1 VTRTPGFAFG
11 RAIALG
17 LALAFALAW
26 GAPAGAIP
34 PAGAN
39 AADKPPADLA
49 RLFPSEA
56 EVVVDRAG
64 LSRLVLPPEV
74 LTACRPD
81 LSDLRLFDASGRETP
96 FLIDSGRA
104 PGESLEA
111 QRRFTPRLLDA
122 TRNET
127 RREGA
132 PPLRRETFDLSLP
145 GESAAGA
152 AAAAPAATP
161 GGWTLVAD
169 VRAVEFVARV
179 RVEQVRA
186 DGGVTVLLDGASLFR
201 LAGPRPAEKT
211 RLPLPPLA
219 TGGGPAALLRVVVE
233 TEQGGWLA
241 PSFTMESTRLFE
253 RGGRVAVPLTVL
265 TTTSADGR
273 TVVEVDRPRGIVP
286 DMVRVETST
295 GTFDRRVEVHD
306 EGPTSLGAALGSG
319 SIFRVAALV
328 PVGDQEVPV
337 RAVARGDRLRIAI
350 DDGDSPPLADL
361 AFAAVVRQPS
371 LIFAL
376 PPANSGGTT
385 NGGSTSAGVLRFGGG
400 RAHPARYDL
409 SGLLPP
415 PDSAATGRRA
425 EAAMLLYDPAVV
437 HAARLSPVRPNPAY
451 DRTPALAF
459 AMHPGATLDAAGFS
473 HTRRLTVPDAPE
485 GLSRLRLTA
494 EDLAVLR
501 DDLADLRVADE
512 SSRQWPYL
520 LDRDAATDL
529 APLSVTGPRAERER
543 HSSYDLIPRAAPL
556 RVERIVLEADGGFFD
571 RGFVLEGR
579 VAGGGAETLARG
591 RIARPIG
598 ERRPVTVDLRPARVV
613 SLKLTIDDGD
623 DAPLAIR
630 SARARVTLP
639 EIYLTAPA
647 GRYLLLMGGG
657 APEAPRYEL
666 ERVRDVV
673 LAVQAAPI
681 AAAAVEAN
689 RDFSLRGRLGGP
701 VLRQKLLLWAV
712 LVGAAVVLAGL
723 TLRLARRDTIPGP

>member
-1 VTRTPGFAFG
+1 MRG
-11 RAIALG
+11 ALG
-17 LALAFALAW
+17 LGLVVCAALAA
-26 GAPAGAIP
+26 AP
-34 PAGAN
+34 
-39 AADKPPADLA
+39 DKPPADLS
-49 RLFPSEA
+49 RLFPGEA

-74 LTACRPD
+74 LAACRPD

-96 FLIDSGRA
+96 FLIDSGGA
-104 PGESLEA
+104 PGDTLEA
-111 QRRFTPRLLDA
+111 GQRFTPRLLDT
-122 TRNET
+122 TRNES

-145 GESAAGA
+145 GD
-152 AAAAPAATP
+152 APTP
-161 GGWTLVAD
+161 GGWTLVAE
-169 VRAVEFVARV
+169 VRHVEFVARV

-186 DGGVTVLLDGASLFR
+186 GGGVTVLLDGASLFR

-219 TGGGPAALLRVVVE
+219 AGGAASHLRVVVE

-241 PSFTMESTRLFE
+241 PSFTLESTRLIE
-253 RGGRVAVPLTVL
+253 RGGRIAVPLAVL

-273 TVVEVDRPRGIVP
+273 TVVEVDRPRGLVP
-286 DMVRVETST
+286 DLVRIETTT
-295 GTFDRRVEVHD
+295 GTFDRKVEVRD
-306 EGPTSLGAALGSG
+306 EGPASQGAALGSG

-328 PVGDQEVPV
+328 PVGEQEVPV
-337 RAVARGDRLRIAI
+337 RATARGDRLRIAI

-376 PPANSGGTT
+376 PPAGG
-385 NGGSTSAGVLRFGGG
+385 GGAAGGEGAAAGVLRFGGG

-425 EAAMLLYDPAVV
+425 EAAALLYDPAVV
-437 HAARLSPVRPNPAY
+437 HAARLGPVRPNPAY

-459 AMHPGATLDAAGFS
+459 AMHPGAALDAAVFS
-473 HTRRLTVPDAPE
+473 HARRLTVPDAPE

-512 SSRQWPYL
+512 ASRQWPYL
-520 LDRDAATDL
+520 IDRDAATDL
-529 APLSVTGPRAERER
+529 APLSVTRPRAEPDR
-543 HSSYDLIPRAAPL
+543 HSSYDLIPQAAPL
-556 RVERIVLEADGGFFD
+556 RVERVVLEVDGGFFD

-579 VAGGGAETLARG
+579 VAGGGAETLSRG
-591 RIARPIG
+591 RVTRPIG
-598 ERRPVTVDLRPARVV
+598 ERRPVLVDLRPARVV

-630 SARARVTLP
+630 SARGRVTLP

-647 GRYLLLMGGG
+647 GRYLLLMGSG

-689 RDFSLRGRLGGP
+689 RDFSLRGRLGGT
-701 VLRQKLLLWAV
+701 VMRQKLLLWAV
-712 LVGAAVVLAGL
+712 LVGAAVVLTGM

>member
-1 VTRTPGFAFG
+1 MTRTPRLAFG
-11 RAIALG
+11 L
-17 LALAFALAW
+17 LALLLAPAS
-26 GAPAGAIP
+26 GAPAAADP
-34 PAGAN
+34 PAGSTN
-39 AADKPPADLA
+39 ADKPPADLA
-49 RLFPSEA
+49 RLFPNEA
-56 EVVVDRAG
+56 EVVVERAG

-74 LTACRPD
+74 LAACRPD
-81 LSDLRLFDASGRETP
+81 LSDLRLFDAAGRETP
-96 FLIDSGRA
+96 FLIDSGGA
-104 PGESLEA
+104 PGETLEA
-111 QRRFTPRLLDA
+111 QRRFTPRVLDA
-122 TRNET
+122 TRHET

-145 GESAAGA
+145 GDAPAAGA
-152 AAAAPAATP
+152 AATAPAAGVAAAP
-161 GGWTLVAD
+161 GGWTLVAE
-169 VRAVEFVARV
+169 VRPVEFVARV
-179 RVEQVRA
+179 RVEQVGA
-186 DGGVTVLLDGASLFR
+186 GGVTVLLDGASLFR

-219 TGGGPAALLRVVVE
+219 GGAAARLRVVLE
-233 TEQGGWLA
+233 TEQAGWLA

-253 RGGRVAVPLTVL
+253 RGGRIAVPLAAL

-273 TVVEVDRPRGIVP
+273 TVVEVERPRGIVP
-286 DMVRVETST
+286 DLVRVETST
-295 GTFDRRVEVHD
+295 GTFDRKVEVRD
-306 EGPTSLGAALGSG
+306 EGPASLGAALGSG

-337 RAVARGDRLRIAI
+337 RAAARGDRLRIAI

-361 AFAAVVRQPS
+361 GFAAVVRQPS

-376 PPANSGGTT
+376 PPASSGAA
-385 NGGSTSAGVLRFGGG
+385 AGVLRFGGG

-415 PDSAATGRRA
+415 PDAAATGRRA
-425 EAAMLLYDPAVV
+425 EAAALLYDPAVV
-437 HAARLSPVRPNPAY
+437 HPARLQPVRPNPAY

-459 AMHPGATLDAAGFS
+459 AMHPGAALDAAVFS

-485 GLSRLRLTA
+485 GLSRLRLA
-494 EDLAVLR
+494 PEDLAVLR
-501 DDLADLRVADE
+501 DDLADLRVSDE

-529 APLSVTGPRAERER
+529 APLSVTGPRAERAG

-556 RVERIVLEADGGFFD
+556 RVERIVLEVDGGFFD

-579 VAGGGAETLARG
+579 VAGGGNETLSRG
-591 RIARPIG
+591 RVARPPG
-598 ERRPVTVDLRPARVV
+598 ERRPVLVDLRPTRVV

-647 GRYLLLMGGG
+647 GRYLLLMGSG

-681 AAAAVEAN
+681 AAAPVEAN
-689 RDFSLRGRLGGP
+689 RDFSLRGRLGGAL
-701 VLRQKLLLWAV
+701 LRQKLLLWAV

-723 TLRLARRDTIPGP
+723 TLRLARRPAAG